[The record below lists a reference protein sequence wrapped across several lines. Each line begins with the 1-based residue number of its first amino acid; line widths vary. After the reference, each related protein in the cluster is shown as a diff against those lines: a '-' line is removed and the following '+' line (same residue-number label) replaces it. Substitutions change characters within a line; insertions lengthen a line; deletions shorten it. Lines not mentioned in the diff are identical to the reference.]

1 MSHRTV
7 IIAEAGVNHNG
18 SLEMALEL
26 VDRARECGADVI
38 KFQTFKADRLVTGEV
53 QKANYQKTTTGRSES
68 QYDMI
73 KKLELTEE
81 DFLAIERRCRQVGIE
96 FMSTPFDEESLDF
109 LVQQCGVKTIKFS
122 SGEITNGP
130 LLLAAA
136 RTGRKILLSTG
147 MSTIGEVE
155 RALSVLAYGFL
166 AESEP
171 PSLEAFD
178 RAYSS
183 PQGQA
188 ALTRNVMLLHCTT
201 EYPAPFEE
209 VNLRVMDTLK
219 ASFGLETGYSDHTV
233 GIAVPIAAAARGA
246 AVIEKHFTLDRTLP
260 GPDHQSSLEPDEFKA
275 MVEAIRAVEQSL
287 GSPVKIPAASEQKN
301 KPVVRKTIVAAKPIR
316 EGEPFTVDNLTVKR
330 AGSGISP
337 MLFWELLGQK
347 ADRPYG
353 KDQVIQHAVKS

>member
-1 MSHRTV
+1 MSHRTM

-26 VDRARECGADVI
+26 VDKARECGADVI

-53 QKANYQKTTTGRSES
+53 QKANYQKSTTGRDES

-73 KKLELTEE
+73 KKLELTED
-81 DFLAIERRCRQVGIE
+81 DFLTIERRCRQVGIE
-96 FMSTPFDEESLDF
+96 FLSTPFDLDSLDF
-109 LVQQCGVKTIKFS
+109 LVHRCGVKTIKFS

-136 RTGRKILLSTG
+136 RTGRKIILSTG

-155 RALSVLAYGFL
+155 RALSVLAFGFL
-166 AESEP
+166 DENTP
-171 PSLEAFD
+171 PNLEAFE
-178 RAYSS
+178 RAYCS
-183 PQGQA
+183 PEGQA
-188 ALTRNVMLLHCTT
+188 ALARNVTLLHCTT

-287 GSPVKIPAASEQKN
+287 GSPVKIPAASELKN

-316 EGEPFTVDNLTVKR
+316 EGELFTEDNLTVKR
-330 AGSGISP
+330 AGQGMSP
-337 MLFWELLGQK
+337 MAFWDLLGKK
-347 ADRPYG
+347 ADRSYRR
-353 KDQVIQHAVKS
+353 DQVIQSSSN